1 MKGPLATEGFKLSLD
16 FKMASGAML
25 AKWCF
30 GSGAKPPSV
39 QIERNGEN
47 ALFRW
52 KVMLSLSA
60 ETSAEVIKL
69 KPVVLAAPNLALF
82 QSFQVKSTSSAFRG
96 CPSDHFKPG
105 LSLNVQVFRS
115 ALISPLVAVG
125 SSLTILGLIF

>member
-1 MKGPLATEGFKLSLD
+1 MKGPLATDGFRFSLD

-30 GSGAKPPSV
+30 GRGAKSPSV
-39 QIERNGEN
+39 HIARNG
-47 ALFRW
+47 AKGLFRW
-52 KVMLSLSA
+52 KVMLSLS
-60 ETSAEVIKL
+60 EEISAEVIKL

-105 LSLNVQVFRS
+105 LSLNVQVFKS
-115 ALISPLVAVG
+115 ALISPLAAVG
-125 SSLTILGLIF
+125 SSVTILG